1 MKIAKLT
8 STTSLFLAILSLAGV
23 LTVIGSGCGTTRTTS
38 PLTERLDSA
47 SVSLYALQLRN
58 QDFAMRS
65 ASIVEAAANNIMRL
79 SSDTK
84 VKESALAWKMYTIP
98 QLRGALLFSDP
109 LAAQFDAWIFCGQ
122 VQGYFETGAG
132 KENFGAHQPIAIS
145 ASHQLFSEA
154 SKLMR
159 GSLSENDFW
168 RLDSMVATI
177 VKNNPIENDLY
188 LRKSAVDALSAML
201 GKREYSVQSAIGRMA
216 RDLEDISGMI
226 PIYSEQLPREA
237 RWHAEY
243 FLAQRDFEG
252 RIDSIQGQIAKI
264 TAAINKITYLLDEGD
279 LDVNVGEIRNLQ
291 EYINTL
297 EGLVDQQRGI
307 ILEEVDRLMVKTIG
321 RVEAYADAKV
331 DQATA
336 EAYRIVD
343 YVLLRIA
350 LLALGALIIAV
361 ILVFIFRQRN
371 RRQHA

>member
-1 MKIAKLT
+1 MNIARLT
-8 STTSLFLAILSLAGV
+8 STTSLLLAILSLAGV
-23 LTVIGSGCGTTRTTS
+23 LTVIGSGCGTTKTTS

-47 SVSLYALQLRN
+47 GISLYTLQIRN
-58 QDFAMRS
+58 QDFAVRS
-65 ASIVEAAANNIMRL
+65 ASIVEAAANNIIRL
-79 SSDTK
+79 SSDAE

-109 LAAQFDAWIFCGQ
+109 LAAQFDTWIFCGQ

-132 KENFGAHQPIAIS
+132 KENFGAHQPIAIN
-145 ASHQLFSEA
+145 ASRQLFSEA

-159 GSLSENDFW
+159 GSLSENDFR
-168 RLDSMVATI
+168 RLDSLVVTI
-177 VKNNPIENDLY
+177 VENNPIENDLY
-188 LRKSAVDALSAML
+188 LRKSAVDALSATL

-243 FLAQRDFEG
+243 LLAQHDFEG
-252 RIDSIQGQIAKI
+252 RIDSIQGEIVKI
-264 TAAINKITYLLDEGD
+264 TAAINEIKYLLDEGD
-279 LDVNVGEIRNLQ
+279 LDVNVGEIRQLQ

-297 EGLVDQQRGI
+297 EELVGRGRGVVV
-307 ILEEVDRLMVKTIG
+307 EEVDKLTL
-321 RVEAYADAKV
+321 RVMTEVETYADAKV

-343 YVLLRIA
+343 YVLLRIL

-361 ILVFIFRQRN
+361 ILVFVFRQRN